1 MEGPYSQLI
10 LSDLEEH
17 PVPQSVQ
24 DGTIAEGAEIRRV
37 ALYDQR
43 RRNVQTL
50 TDHGARGPFIGV
62 TGFECTQFITPAQLV
77 GDSQTIK
84 LALWGSPH
92 WGTKTYDATA
102 SFADSGQFKTN
113 AFESMSWNCNS
124 AVVVMAWSNPFQVE
138 FWNPNYRRL
147 RRDRDDRVKRKL
159 LVGSAY
165 FRSYIPVSSGP
176 SLDYIGNNSRPIGTM
191 ETSSAATDCSV
202 ALLVPHEYMN
212 CVTCRDDGNIDVGM
226 TMWRILQQLGRQEW
240 AVELGGQTYSFGYEI
255 HLARLDAERNARL
268 NAGMP
273 AAASGNADVDV
284 YPDNDDYSI

>member
-1 MEGPYSQLI
+1 MERPYSQLI

-165 FRSYIPVSSGP
+165 LRSYIPVSP
-176 SLDYIGNNSRPIGTM
+176 
-191 ETSSAATDCSV
+191 
-202 ALLVPHEYMN
+202 
-212 CVTCRDDGNIDVGM
+212 
-226 TMWRILQQLGRQEW
+226 
-240 AVELGGQTYSFGYEI
+240 
-255 HLARLDAERNARL
+255 
-268 NAGMP
+268 
-273 AAASGNADVDV
+273 
-284 YPDNDDYSI
+284 